1 LASELVWNCDLLCDF
16 ATFVVKGS
24 YKVKKQLKKGR

>member
-1 LASELVWNCDLLCDF
+1 MASALVWICDLLCDF
-16 ATFVVKGS
+16 TTFVVKGS